1 MGEKMKVVEIKV
13 IFESDNIERA
23 QKEISDIFY
32 GFGATG
38 LKIDEPLKNK
48 NPLDFY
54 KDEKQFLMVDHAIS
68 AYFPLN
74 PYSARRNQAIVEKFE
89 DTFRDR
95 EDIVYTI
102 DFYEYDEEDYQN
114 SWKKYLYPE
123 KVSEK
128 FVVKPT
134 WREYTPEEDE
144 LVIELDPGRAFGT
157 GSHPT
162 TSLCLKLMEKNIQPG
177 DSVIDVG
184 TGSGILMIAAER
196 LGASEV
202 YGTDIDELAVES
214 AKENL
219 ELNGISEEKAK
230 VFHGDLISVVK
241 DKKFDVVVANILADV
256 LLILLKDISRVARKD
271 GLIIFSGIIE
281 DKLEL
286 LVREVEKLKL
296 EILEI
301 KADKEWRA
309 MLIKA

>member
-1 MGEKMKVVEIKV
+1 MKVVEIKV
-13 IFESDNIERA
+13 IYESDDIERA
-23 QKEISDIFY
+23 TKEISDIFY
-32 GFGATG
+32 GFGVTG
-38 LKIDEPLKNK
+38 LKIEEPMKSK

-54 KDEKQFLMVDHAIS
+54 KNEKEFLMVDHAIS

-74 PYSARRNQAIVEKFE
+74 PYAEKRKMVILSTFEEKFA
-89 DTFRDR
+89 DRD
-95 EDIVYTI
+95 DIIYTV

-114 SWKKYLYPE
+114 SWKKYLFPE

-134 WREYTPEEDE
+134 WREYTPEADE
-144 LVIELDPGRAFGT
+144 LIIELDPGRAFGT

-162 TSLCLKLMEKNIQPG
+162 TSLCLKLMEENISEG

-184 TGSGILMIAAER
+184 TGSGILMIAADR
-196 LGASEV
+196 LGASEI

-219 ELNGISEEKAK
+219 ELNKISEEKAK
-230 VFHGDLISVVK
+230 VYKGDLISVVEN
-241 DKKFDVVVANILADV
+241 KKFDVVVANILADV
-256 LLILLKDISRVARKD
+256 LLILLHDISKVVKPN
-271 GLIIFSGIIE
+271 GKIIFSGIIE
-281 DKLEL
+281 DKCEL
-286 LVREVEKLKL
+286 LKREVESLGFTV
-296 EILEI
+296 EEI

>member
-1 MGEKMKVVEIKV
+1 MKVVEIKV
-13 IFESDNIERA
+13 IFESDNIDDT
-23 QKEISDIFY
+23 QKEICDIFY

-38 LKIDEPLKNK
+38 LKIDEPLKTK

-54 KDEKQFLMVDHAIS
+54 KDEKQFLMVDYAVS
-68 AYFPLN
+68 AYFPMN
-74 PYSARRNQAIVEKFE
+74 PYSQRRNELIRNAFEEKFN
-89 DTFRDR
+89 DRD
-95 EDIVYTI
+95 DVVFTI

-162 TSLCLKLMEKNIQPG
+162 TSLCLKIMEENIKSG
-177 DSVIDVG
+177 NSVIDVG
-184 TGSGILMIAAER
+184 TGSGILMIAAEK
-196 LGASEV
+196 LGATDI
-202 YGTDIDELAVES
+202 YGTDIDELAVE
-214 AKENL
+214 ATKENL
-219 ELNGISEEKAK
+219 ELNKISSDIAQ
-230 VFHGDLISVVK
+230 VYLGDLISVVK
-241 DKKFDVVVANILADV
+241 DKQFDVVVANILADV
-256 LLILLKDISRVARKD
+256 ILLLLKDIFKVVKKD

-281 DKLEL
+281 DKLPEI
-286 LVREVEKLKL
+286 VKQVEEKGL

-301 KADKEWRA
+301 KRDKEWRA
-309 MLIKA
+309 LLIKA

>member
-1 MGEKMKVVEIKV
+1 MKVVEIK
-13 IFESDNIERA
+13 IIYESDDIDRA
-23 QKEISDIFY
+23 TKEISDIFY
-32 GFGATG
+32 DFGVTG
-38 LKIDEPLKNK
+38 LKIEEPMKHK

-54 KDEKQFLMVDHAIS
+54 KNEKDFLMVDHAVS

-74 PYSARRNQAIVEKFE
+74 IYAEKRKKVILERFE
-89 DTFRDR
+89 EVFADR

-114 SWKKYLYPE
+114 SWKKYLFTE
-123 KVSEK
+123 KVSER

-134 WREYTPEEDE
+134 WREYEPKDDE
-144 LVIELDPGRAFGT
+144 LIIELDPGRAFGT

-162 TSLCLKLMEKNIQPG
+162 TSLCLKLMEENIKEG

-184 TGSGILMIAAER
+184 TGSGILMIAADR

-219 ELNGISEEKAK
+219 ELNGISEDRAK
-230 VFHGDLISVVK
+230 VYLGNLVSVVNG
-241 DKKFDVVVANILADV
+241 KKFDVVVANILADV
-256 LLILLKDISRVARKD
+256 LLILLNDISKVVKKD
-271 GLIIFSGIIE
+271 GLVIFSGIIDE
-281 DKLEL
+281 KCEL
-286 LVREVEKLKL
+286 LKREVEALGM
-296 EILEI
+296 EILEV

-309 MLIKA
+309 MLIKAN

>member
-1 MGEKMKVVEIKV
+1 MKVVEIKV
-13 IFESDNIERA
+13 IYESDDIERA
-23 QKEISDIFY
+23 TKEISDIFY
-32 GFGATG
+32 GFGVTG
-38 LKIDEPLKNK
+38 LKIEEPMKSK

-54 KDEKQFLMVDHAIS
+54 KNEKEFLMVDHAIS

-74 PYSARRNQAIVEKFE
+74 PYTEKRKMAILSTFEEKFV
-89 DTFRDR
+89 DRD
-95 EDIVYTI
+95 DIIYTV

-114 SWKKYLYPE
+114 SWKKYLFPE

-134 WREYTPEEDE
+134 WREYTPEADE
-144 LVIELDPGRAFGT
+144 LIIELDPGRAFGT

-162 TSLCLKLMEKNIQPG
+162 TSLCLKLMEENISEG

-184 TGSGILMIAAER
+184 TGSGILMIAADR
-196 LGASEV
+196 LGASEI

-219 ELNGISEEKAK
+219 ELNKISEEKAK
-230 VFHGDLISVVK
+230 VYKGDLISVVEN
-241 DKKFDVVVANILADV
+241 KKFDVVVANILADV
-256 LLILLKDISRVARKD
+256 LLILLHDISKVVKPN
-271 GLIIFSGIIE
+271 GKIIFSGIIE
-281 DKLEL
+281 DKCEL
-286 LVREVEKLKL
+286 LKREVESLGFTV
-296 EILEI
+296 EEI

>member
-1 MGEKMKVVEIKV
+1 MKVVEIKV
-13 IFESDNIERA
+13 IYESDDIERA
-23 QKEISDIFY
+23 TKEISDIFY
-32 GFGATG
+32 GFGVTG
-38 LKIDEPLKNK
+38 LKIEEPMKSK

-54 KDEKQFLMVDHAIS
+54 KNEKEFLMVDHAIS

-74 PYSARRNQAIVEKFE
+74 PYAEKRKVAILSTFEEKFAE
-89 DTFRDR
+89 R
-95 EDIVYTI
+95 EDIIYTI

-114 SWKKYLYPE
+114 SWKKYLFPE

-134 WREYTPEEDE
+134 WREYTPEADE
-144 LVIELDPGRAFGT
+144 LIIELDPGRAFGT

-162 TSLCLKLMEKNIQPG
+162 TSLCLKLMEENISEG

-184 TGSGILMIAAER
+184 TGSGILMIAADR
-196 LGASEV
+196 LGASEI

-219 ELNGISEEKAK
+219 ELNNISEDKAK
-230 VFHGDLISVVK
+230 VYKGDLISVVEN
-241 DKKFDVVVANILADV
+241 KKFDVVVANILADV
-256 LLILLKDISRVARKD
+256 LLILLHDISKVVKPN
-271 GLIIFSGIIE
+271 GKIIFSGIIE
-281 DKLEL
+281 DKCEL
-286 LVREVEKLKL
+286 LRKEVESLGFTV
-296 EILEI
+296 EEI

>member
-1 MGEKMKVVEIKV
+1 MKVVEIKV
-13 IFESDNIERA
+13 IYESDDIERA
-23 QKEISDIFY
+23 AKEISDIFY
-32 GFGATG
+32 GFGVTG
-38 LKIDEPLKNK
+38 LKIEEPMKSK

-54 KDEKQFLMVDHAIS
+54 KNEKEFLMVDHAIS

-74 PYSARRNQAIVEKFE
+74 PYAEKRKMAILSTFEEKFA
-89 DTFRDR
+89 DRD
-95 EDIVYTI
+95 DIIYTV

-114 SWKKYLYPE
+114 SWKKYLFPE

-134 WREYTPEEDE
+134 WREYTPEADE
-144 LVIELDPGRAFGT
+144 LIIELDPGRAFGT

-162 TSLCLKLMEKNIQPG
+162 TSLCLKLMEENISEG

-184 TGSGILMIAAER
+184 TGSGILMIAADR
-196 LGASEV
+196 LGASEI

-219 ELNGISEEKAK
+219 ELNKISEEKAK
-230 VFHGDLISVVK
+230 VYKGDLISVVEN
-241 DKKFDVVVANILADV
+241 KKFDVVVANILADV
-256 LLILLKDISRVARKD
+256 LLILLHDISKVVKPN
-271 GLIIFSGIIE
+271 GKIIFSGIIE
-281 DKLEL
+281 DKCEL
-286 LVREVEKLKL
+286 LKREVESLGFTV
-296 EILEI
+296 EEI

>member
-1 MGEKMKVVEIKV
+1 MKVVEIKV
-13 IFESDNIERA
+13 IYESDDIDRA
-23 QKEISDIFY
+23 TKEISDIFY
-32 GFGATG
+32 DFGVTG
-38 LKIDEPLKNK
+38 LKIEEPMKHK

-54 KDEKQFLMVDHAIS
+54 KNEKDFLMVDHAVS

-74 PYSARRNQAIVEKFE
+74 IYAEKRKKIILERFE
-89 DTFRDR
+89 EVFADR

-114 SWKKYLYPE
+114 SWKKYLFTE
-123 KVSEK
+123 KVSER

-134 WREYTPEEDE
+134 WREYEPKDDE
-144 LVIELDPGRAFGT
+144 LIIELDPGRAFGT

-162 TSLCLKLMEKNIQPG
+162 TSLCLKLMEENIKEG

-184 TGSGILMIAAER
+184 TGSGILMIAADR

-219 ELNGISEEKAK
+219 ELNGISEDRAK
-230 VFHGDLISVVK
+230 VYLGNLVTVVNG
-241 DKKFDVVVANILADV
+241 KKFDVVVANILADV
-256 LLILLKDISRVARKD
+256 LLILLNDISKVVKKD
-271 GLIIFSGIIE
+271 GLVIFSGIIDE
-281 DKLEL
+281 KCEL
-286 LVREVEKLKL
+286 LKREVEALGM
-296 EILEI
+296 EILEV

-309 MLIKA
+309 MLIKAN

>member
-1 MGEKMKVVEIKV
+1 MKVVEIKV
-13 IFESDNIERA
+13 IYESDDIERA
-23 QKEISDIFY
+23 TKEISDIFY
-32 GFGATG
+32 GFGVTG
-38 LKIDEPLKNK
+38 LKIEEPMKSK

-54 KDEKQFLMVDHAIS
+54 KNEKEFLMVDHAIS

-74 PYSARRNQAIVEKFE
+74 PYAEKRKMAILSTFEEKFA
-89 DTFRDR
+89 DRD
-95 EDIVYTI
+95 DIIYTV

-114 SWKKYLYPE
+114 SWKKYLFPE

-134 WREYTPEEDE
+134 WREYTPEADE
-144 LVIELDPGRAFGT
+144 LIIELDPGRAFGT

-162 TSLCLKLMEKNIQPG
+162 TSLCLKLMEENISEG

-184 TGSGILMIAAER
+184 TGSGILMIAADR
-196 LGASEV
+196 LGASEI

-219 ELNGISEEKAK
+219 ELNKISEEKAK
-230 VFHGDLISVVK
+230 VYKGDLISVVEN
-241 DKKFDVVVANILADV
+241 KKFDVVVANILADV
-256 LLILLKDISRVARKD
+256 LLILLHDISKVVKPN
-271 GLIIFSGIIE
+271 GKIIFSGITE
-281 DKLEL
+281 DKCEL
-286 LVREVEKLKL
+286 LKREVESLGFTV
-296 EILEI
+296 EEI

>member
-1 MGEKMKVVEIKV
+1 MKVVEIKV
-13 IFESDNIERA
+13 IYESDDIERA
-23 QKEISDIFY
+23 TKEISDIFY
-32 GFGATG
+32 GFGVTG
-38 LKIDEPLKNK
+38 LKIEEPMKSK

-54 KDEKQFLMVDHAIS
+54 KNEKEFLMVDHAIS

-74 PYSARRNQAIVEKFE
+74 PYAEKRKAAILSTFEEKFAE
-89 DTFRDR
+89 R
-95 EDIVYTI
+95 EDIIYTI

-114 SWKKYLYPE
+114 SWKKYLFPE

-134 WREYTPEEDE
+134 WREYTPEADE
-144 LVIELDPGRAFGT
+144 LIIELDPGRAFGT

-162 TSLCLKLMEKNIQPG
+162 TSLCLKLMEKNIYEG

-184 TGSGILMIAAER
+184 TGSGILMIAADR
-196 LGASEV
+196 LGASEI

-219 ELNGISEEKAK
+219 ELNNISEDKAK
-230 VFHGDLISVVK
+230 VYKGDLISVVEN
-241 DKKFDVVVANILADV
+241 KKFDVVVANILADV
-256 LLILLKDISRVARKD
+256 LLILLHDISKVVKPN
-271 GLIIFSGIIE
+271 GKIIFSGIIE
-281 DKLEL
+281 DKCEL
-286 LVREVEKLKL
+286 LRREVESLGFTV
-296 EILEI
+296 EEI

>member
-1 MGEKMKVVEIKV
+1 MKVVEIKV
-13 IFESDNIERA
+13 IYESDDIDRA
-23 QKEISDIFY
+23 TKEISDIFY
-32 GFGATG
+32 DFGVTG
-38 LKIDEPLKNK
+38 LKIEEPMKHK

-54 KDEKQFLMVDHAIS
+54 KNEKDFLMVDHAVS

-74 PYSARRNQAIVEKFE
+74 IYAEKRKKVILERFE
-89 DTFRDR
+89 EVFVDR

-114 SWKKYLYPE
+114 SWKKYLFTE
-123 KVSEK
+123 KVSER

-134 WREYTPEEDE
+134 WREYEPKEDE
-144 LVIELDPGRAFGT
+144 LIIELDPGRAFGT

-162 TSLCLKLMEKNIQPG
+162 TSLCLKLMEENIKEG

-184 TGSGILMIAAER
+184 TGSGILMIAADR

-219 ELNGISEEKAK
+219 ELNGISEDRAK
-230 VFHGDLISVVK
+230 VYLGNLVSVVNG
-241 DKKFDVVVANILADV
+241 KKFDVVVANILADV
-256 LLILLKDISRVARKD
+256 LLILLNDISKVVKKD
-271 GLIIFSGIIE
+271 GLVIFSGIIDE
-281 DKLEL
+281 KCEL
-286 LVREVEKLKL
+286 LKREVEALGM
-296 EILEI
+296 EILEV

-309 MLIKA
+309 MLIKAN

>member
-1 MGEKMKVVEIKV
+1 MKVVEIKV
-13 IFESDNIERA
+13 IYESDDIDRA
-23 QKEISDIFY
+23 TKEISDIFY
-32 GFGATG
+32 DFGVTG
-38 LKIDEPLKNK
+38 LKIEESMKHK

-54 KDEKQFLMVDHAIS
+54 KNEKDFLMVDHAVS

-74 PYSARRNQAIVEKFE
+74 IYAEKRKKVILERFE
-89 DTFRDR
+89 EVFSDR

-114 SWKKYLYPE
+114 SWKKYLFTE
-123 KVSEK
+123 KVSER

-134 WREYTPEEDE
+134 WREYEPKDDE
-144 LVIELDPGRAFGT
+144 LIIELDPGRAFGT

-162 TSLCLKLMEKNIQPG
+162 TSLCLKLMEENIKEG

-184 TGSGILMIAAER
+184 TGSGILMIAADR

-219 ELNGISEEKAK
+219 ELNGISEDRAK
-230 VFHGDLISVVK
+230 VYLGNLVSVVNG
-241 DKKFDVVVANILADV
+241 KKFDVVVANILADV
-256 LLILLKDISRVARKD
+256 LLILLNDISKVVKKD
-271 GLIIFSGIIE
+271 GLVIFSGIIDE
-281 DKLEL
+281 KCEL
-286 LVREVEKLKL
+286 LKREVEALGM
-296 EILEI
+296 EILEV

-309 MLIKA
+309 MLIKAN